1 MVKKK
6 VKIKIIQKVEGI
18 ALRNFC
24 IAIISKQT
32 LFQKIEFPQGIRET
46 LRRTDVGNYH
56 RLESFD

>member
-6 VKIKIIQKVEGI
+6 VKIEIIQKVEGI

-24 IAIISKQT
+24 IAIISKQA
-32 LFQKIEFPQGIRET
+32 LFQKIEFSQGTRET

-56 RLESFD
+56 RLGSFD